1 MPRSHFDHCANP
13 HFLKALLNN
22 FECIPDSFVQ
32 TMKMS
37 FQTKC
42 WEGSKWLRIPDS
54 WLCNRWQFNFL
65 SSLFKEWKQWMN
77 CKLRR
82 CKLSN
87 NSVIAKIARCLT
99 FKEKVSSYG
108 ASEASYVY
116 ISSGKSSLKMPMTSF
131 WSSMSNSVTRQVN
144 LLIGRKLV
152 KNAKLWN
159 SNETIWTIF
168 KQCEIVSISILLFKD
183 WFFTHN
189 FNFIYVLTFEWQWT
203 ENAIWDQ

>member
-82 CKLSN
+82 CELSN
-87 NSVIAKIARCLT
+87 NSVIVKIARCLKFT
-99 FKEKVSSYG
+99 EKVSFYNVVNFD
-108 ASEASYVY
+108 EY
-116 ISSGKSSLKMPMTSF
+116 LKLD
-131 WSSMSNSVTRQVN
+131 V
-144 LLIGRKLV
+144 
-152 KNAKLWN
+152 
-159 SNETIWTIF
+159 
-168 KQCEIVSISILLFKD
+168 KQCYQTGQSFKRTKIGGKCQIMKFEWD
-183 WFFTHN
+183 NLNDFQTMWNCLN
-189 FNFIYVLTFEWQWT
+189 FNFI
-203 ENAIWDQ
+203 I